1 MAATDKRKQH
11 TTVLVGGRLM
21 VRDILHELDALI
33 SEISDPIQ
41 LRTLDRIVN
50 EVKRLQ
56 KIIDDH
62 EHNLLLMERQILF
75 EE

>member
-41 LRTLDRIVN
+41 LKTLDRIVN

-56 KIIDDH
+56 EIIDDH
-62 EHNLLLMERQILF
+62 EHNLLLF

>member
-1 MAATDKRKQH
+1 
-11 TTVLVGGRLM
+11 M

-33 SEISDPIQ
+33 SEISDPSQ

-56 KIIDDH
+56 EIIDDH
-62 EHNLLLMERQILF
+62 ERNLLLF

>member
-21 VRDILHELDALI
+21 VRDMLHELDALI

>member
-11 TTVLVGGRLM
+11 TTVLVGDRLM

-41 LRTLDRIVN
+41 LRTLDKIVN

-56 KIIDDH
+56 EIIDDH
-62 EHNLLLMERQILF
+62 ERNLLLF